1 MKTTKFLLL
10 VLKYTA
16 LGVMLGCTV
25 FVGYAIAFSIV
36 I

>member
-16 LGVMLGCTV
+16 FGVMLGCTL
-25 FVGYAIAFSIV
+25 FMGYALAFSIV